1 MKKVLLLFAFI
12 LVLLS
17 CKQEENEPIIA
28 QVNGDKLTVK
38 EFRAHFTDSQWNRLS
53 DSDKK
58 DYIND
63 WINLTLFSQEADKL
77 SLSNTPEIKAKID
90 NAVKNIKSNA
100 LLSYKLAN
108 INVTEEEMFTYYK
121 LNKKKFQKKVT
132 EYKIQRILIKDP
144 TRLPFVR
151 QELEDTS
158 FSRCARK
165 FSDEMLGK
173 NGGNLGFVSQ
183 NDIDKNIWDQVTALK
198 KNHYKTIKTKK
209 GYYLIKWI
217 KKRDK
222 YRDIDFPIVKNKV
235 RKLVLQQKREEL
247 FDNLI
252 KELKKDAKISIE
264 KI

>member
-1 MKKVLLLFAFI
+1 MKKFLLLFVSI
-12 LVLLS
+12 LILIS
-17 CKQEENEPIIA
+17 CKQEENEPIVV
-28 QVNGDKLTVK
+28 QVNNDKLITK
-38 EFRAHFTDSQWNRLS
+38 EFRAHFSDSQWNKLS

-63 WINLTLFSQEADKL
+63 WINLTLFSQESDKL
-77 SLSNTPEIKAKID
+77 NLSTTPEVQSKID
-90 NAVKNIKSNA
+90 NAIKNIKSNA

-132 EYKIQRILIKDP
+132 EYKIQRILIKDA

-158 FSRCARK
+158 FSRCAKK
-165 FSDEMLGK
+165 FSDETLGK
-173 NGGNLGFVSQ
+173 SGGNLGFVSQ
-183 NDIDKNIWDQVTALK
+183 NDIDKSIWKQVIALK

-209 GYYLIKWI
+209 GYYIIKWI

-222 YRDIDFPIVKNKV
+222 YRDIDFPIVKKDV
-235 RKLVLQQKREEL
+235 KKFVLQQKREEL

-252 KELKKDAKISIE
+252 KELKKNAKISIE